1 MKNNFTITR
10 QSIDVLNNIITKMEN
25 KSFHNHYHIIY
36 DICDS
41 FNYDVTYLEIGAYA
55 GGSASL
61 ASSHKN
67 VKHVFSIDIGK
78 PIPKEIPIRNV
89 NNFKHK
95 NCSYH
100 YFEGSSHDSNIINDV
115 HKNVKA
121 VDILF
126 IDGDHSYDAVLKDFN
141 NFKDL
146 VKSGGYI
153 IFDDYLDAKHSPKV
167 RGAVDFIVQNLN
179 NDEFEILGSLS
190 YPELKFTNWD
200 SVSSNE
206 FIIRKK

>member
-36 DICDS
+36 DICNS
-41 FNYDVTYLEIGAYA
+41 FNHDVTYLEIGAYA

-61 ASSHKN
+61 AASHKN
-67 VKHVFSIDIGK
+67 VKCVFSIDIGK

-89 NNFKHK
+89 NNFKHEK
-95 NCSYH
+95 CSYR
-100 YFEGSSHDSNIINDV
+100 YFEGSSYDSTIINDV
-115 HKNVKA
+115 HKNVNA

-141 NFKDL
+141 NYKDL

-153 IFDDYLDAKHSPKV
+153 IFDDYLDAKHSPRV

-190 YPELKFTNWD
+190 YPELKYTNWD
-200 SVSSNE
+200 NTSSNE